1 MKGNDLPN
9 HLKEKIVNHQIVEDD
24 HHFSLVFKSILFENQ
39 GTTRVTI
46 DGSIVL
52 EPQETFE
59 ENASPGKYIDHEY
72 DFKFTPSANPPAID
86 AERVWNGDKLLVRSV
101 EPVKVLK

>member
-1 MKGNDLPN
+1 MKSSDLPR

-24 HHFSLVFKSILFENQ
+24 KHFSLVFKSVLFENQ

-46 DGSIVL
+46 DGVIVI
-52 EPQETFE
+52 EPQDSYE

-72 DFKFTPSANPPAID
+72 DFKFTPSANPPTVD
-86 AERVWNGDKLLVRSV
+86 SERVFPGNLLLVRSI
-101 EPVKVLK
+101 EPVKIL